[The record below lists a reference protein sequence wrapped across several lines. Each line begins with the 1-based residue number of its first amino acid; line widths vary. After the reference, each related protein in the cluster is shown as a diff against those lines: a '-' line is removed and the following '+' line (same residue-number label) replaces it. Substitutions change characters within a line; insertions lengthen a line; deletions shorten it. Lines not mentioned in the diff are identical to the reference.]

1 MYIQKVSIKNIRSI
15 QRFEMEFENPA
26 GWHVLI
32 GDNGAGKSSII
43 RSIALGLVGPEEILG
58 IKPNWNNWITWK
70 EDNGSV
76 ELGIEPEEGIDS
88 QDSTSGIGRNFT
100 LQLNFRREP
109 EGNVFFDTTT
119 GVQNQVPA
127 ALWKGKEGWFSAGY
141 GPFRRFSGG
150 STEMEK
156 VFENPGYTRLASH
169 LSLFGEDVALT
180 EATRWLV
187 TVNYKMLEQRA
198 NNATYRDWLEDLKR
212 LINSTDFLPHNTSL
226 LRISSDG
233 VVFKDGN
240 GAEISVM
247 QMSDGYRSILSL
259 TLELIRQMVRVYGE
273 DKVFKD
279 IREDKMIIN
288 LPGVVLIDEVDAHLH
303 PTWQTRIG
311 QWFTK
316 YFPKLQFIVTSHS
329 PLVCRAAEKGSI
341 WRLAAP
347 GSGNESGPVTG
358 LNREK
363 LIYGNILDAYGT
375 EVFGASPVRS
385 AESDKM
391 LETLG
396 KLNMLS
402 AFGKLSEEEE
412 KQRIQLQQILATD
425 DPTGL

>member
-15 QRFEMEFENPA
+15 QHFEMEFENPA

-76 ELGIEPEEGIDS
+76 ELGIESEEGIDS
-88 QDSTSGIGRNFT
+88 QDSTSGIGKSFM
-100 LQLNFRREP
+100 LQLNFRRDP
-109 EGNVFFDTTT
+109 EGNVYFDTTT

-198 NNATYRDWLEDLKR
+198 INASYRDWLEDLKR

-279 IREDKMIIN
+279 IREDNMIIN

-347 GSGNESGPVTG
+347 GSGNESGSVTG
-358 LNREK
+358 IQRDR
-363 LIYGNILDAYGT
+363 LIYGNVLDAYGT
-375 EVFGASPVRS
+375 EVFGENVSIS
-385 AESDKM
+385 AQSTEKINQLAALNIKSVMGTISDSEKKE
-391 LETLG
+391 LQDLKAIFPTETL
-396 KLNMLS
+396 
-402 AFGKLSEEEE
+402 
-412 KQRIQLQQILATD
+412 
-425 DPTGL
+425 